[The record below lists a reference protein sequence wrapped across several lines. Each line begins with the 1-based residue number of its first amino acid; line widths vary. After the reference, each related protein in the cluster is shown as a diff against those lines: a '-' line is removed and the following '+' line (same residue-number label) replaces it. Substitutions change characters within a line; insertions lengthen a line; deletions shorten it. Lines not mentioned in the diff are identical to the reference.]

1 MGSKAKIIQRKIYSM
16 IEKRIDE
23 LRRLLEYHSKKY
35 YVEDAPEIPD
45 YEYDK
50 LYRELQDLEREHPE
64 FDSPTSPTKRVGGAV
79 LDKFEKVTHAV
90 PMKSLQDVFSREE
103 LVSAI
108 EKMGADLFAVEYKID
123 GLSVSLEYR
132 DGVFVR
138 GSTRGDGVIGEDITE
153 NLKTVGAIPLTLN
166 APVPFIEVRGEVYM
180 PKAVF
185 HQLNAEREEAGEQL
199 MANPRNAAA
208 GSLRQ
213 LDSKITASRRLS
225 IFIFNIQQIEGGPEL
240 TSHVE
245 SLKYLATLGFR
256 VSPDCRTYSSAD
268 EIFDD
273 IQRRG
278 DNRDELSF
286 DIDGAVVKVDD
297 FGTRTELGE
306 LTNVPK
312 WAVAYKYP
320 PEEKPT
326 VLRSITIQVGRT
338 GVLTP
343 NANFDTVRLAGT
355 NVSRATLHNKDFIA
369 ERDIRE
375 GDTIIVR
382 KAGEIIPEVLY
393 VDKSKR
399 PEGAQ
404 PYAFPALC
412 PSCGEPVFVSEE
424 ESAIRCTNAS
434 CPAQLHRSITHFA
447 SRDAMNIDGLGP
459 AIVDT
464 LIKNSVISSIADLY
478 TLRIEDVEVLD
489 GLGKKSAQKLI
500 DAVESSKKL
509 CLSKL
514 LFGLGINHIG
524 EKSAQT
530 LAKKYKTIDGIAEA
544 SFEDLCTTED
554 FGEILAKSVVDFFSH
569 ESTKKII
576 SALKTAGVNTEYIST
591 EVSSRFEG
599 MTIVVTGTLNTMSR
613 SEAEKCI
620 TDNGGKAAGSVS
632 KKTTFVLAGSDAGS
646 KLTKAQALGIRVI
659 SEDEFLE
666 MLK

>member
-1 MGSKAKIIQRKIYSM
+1 MGVKAKM
-16 IEKRIDE
+16 IEKRINE
-23 LRRLLEYHSKKY
+23 LRQLLEYHSKKY

-45 YEYDK
+45 YEYDA
-50 LYRELQDLEREHPE
+50 LYRELQELEKAHPE

-79 LDKFEKVTHAV
+79 LDKFEKVTHNV
-90 PMKSLQDVFSREE
+90 PMKSLQDVFSQEE
-103 LVSAI
+103 LTSAI
-108 EKMGADLFAVEYKID
+108 EKMGAPLYAVEYKID
-123 GLSVSLEYR
+123 GLSVSLEYEN
-132 DGVFVR
+132 GIFVR

-153 NLKTVGAIPLTLN
+153 NLKTVNAIPLTLSS
-166 APVPFIEVRGEVYM
+166 PVPYIEVRGEVYM

-185 HQLNAEREEAGEQL
+185 HELNAAREEAGEQL

-213 LDSKITASRRLS
+213 LDSKITASRKLS
-225 IFIFNIQQIEGGPEL
+225 IFVFNIQQIEGGPVL

-245 SLKYLATLGFR
+245 SLNYLSNLGFR
-256 VSPDCRTYSSAD
+256 VSPDCRTFATAD

-278 DNRDELSF
+278 DNREELSF
-286 DIDGAVVKVDD
+286 DIDGAVIKVDD
-297 FGTRTELGE
+297 FNLRQELGE

-399 PEGAQ
+399 PEGSV
-404 PYAFPALC
+404 PYSFPALC
-412 PSCGEPVFVSEE
+412 PSCNEPVFVSED
-424 ESAIRCTNAS
+424 ESAIRCTNSS

-464 LIKNSVISSIADLY
+464 LIKNSLISSIADLY
-478 TLRIEDVEVLD
+478 TLKAEDVASLE
-489 GLGKKSAQKLI
+489 GLGEKSAIKLI
-500 DAVESSKKL
+500 SAIEGSKKL

-524 EKSAQT
+524 EKSALT
-530 LAKKYKTIDGIAEA
+530 LAKKYKSLDAVASAE
-544 SFEDLCTTED
+544 FDDLCMTED
-554 FGEILAKSVVDFFSH
+554 FGEILAKSVLDFFSH
-569 ESTKKII
+569 SSTKKII
-576 SALKTAGVNTEYIST
+576 DALRSAGVNTEYIST

-632 KKTTFVLAGSDAGS
+632 KKTSFVLAGTDAGS
-646 KLTKAQALGIRVI
+646 KLTKAQSLGIQVI
-659 SEDEFLE
+659 NEEEFLE

>member
-1 MGSKAKIIQRKIYSM
+1 MVKER
-16 IEKRIDE
+16 IEE

-35 YVEDAPEIPD
+35 YVEDSPEIPD
-45 YEYDK
+45 YEYDA
-50 LYRELQDLEREHPE
+50 LYRELQDLEKAHPE

-90 PMKSLQDVFSREE
+90 PMQSLQDVFSKEE
-103 LVSAI
+103 LLSAL
-108 EKMGADLFAVEYKID
+108 EKMKGGQFAVEYKID
-123 GLSVSLEYR
+123 GLSVSLEYEN
-132 DGVFVR
+132 GVFVR
-138 GSTRGDGVIGEDITE
+138 GSTRGDGVVGEDITE

-166 APVPFIEVRGEVYM
+166 EPIPFIEVRGEVYM

-185 HQLNAEREEAGEQL
+185 HELNRQREEKGEQL
-199 MANPRNAAA
+199 LANPRNAAA

-213 LDSKITASRRLS
+213 LDSKVTASRRLS
-225 IFIFNIQQIEGGPEL
+225 IFIFNIQQIVGGKEL
-240 TSHVE
+240 TSHIE
-245 SLKYLATLGFR
+245 SLNYLATLGFK
-256 VSPDCRTYSSAD
+256 VSPDVRVFTSPE
-268 EIFDD
+268 EIFED
-273 IQRRG
+273 IERRG
-278 DNRDELSF
+278 DSREELSF

-297 FGTRTELGE
+297 FALREELGE

-312 WAVAYKYP
+312 WAIAYKYP

-399 PEGAQ
+399 PEGAL
-404 PYAFPALC
+404 PYSFPTHC
-412 PSCGEPVFVSEE
+412 PSCGEVVFVSED
-424 ESAIRCTNAS
+424 ESAIRCTNSA

-459 AIVDT
+459 AIIDS
-464 LIKNSVISSIADLY
+464 LINNGIISSVSDLY
-478 TLRIEDVEVLD
+478 YMDKDRIKVLE
-489 GLGKKSAQKLI
+489 GLGEKSADNMLSAI
-500 DAVESSKKL
+500 ENSKKL

-514 LFGLGINHIG
+514 IFALGINHIG
-524 EKSAQT
+524 EKSAYT
-530 LAKKYKTIDGIAEA
+530 LARRFKTIEGVKNAT
-544 SFEDLCTTED
+544 FEELLEVED

-569 ESTKKII
+569 PSSLKII
-576 SALKTAGVNTEYIST
+576 DELKGAGVNTEFIST
-591 EVSSRFEG
+591 EKSSVLDG
-599 MTIVVTGTLNTMSR
+599 MTVVVTGTLNTMSR
-613 SEAEKCI
+613 SEAEKAI
-620 TDNGGKAAGSVS
+620 VDNGGKASGSVS
-632 KKTTFVLAGSDAGS
+632 KKTSFVLAGSDAGS

-659 SEDEFLE
+659 NEEEFLS
-666 MLK
+666 LINAD

>member
-1 MGSKAKIIQRKIYSM
+1 MV
-16 IEKRIDE
+16 EKRINE
-23 LRRLLEYHSKKY
+23 LRALLEYHSKKY

-45 YEYDK
+45 YEYDA
-50 LYRELQDLEREHPE
+50 LYRELQELESQYPE

-79 LDKFEKVTHAV
+79 LDKFEKVTHTV
-90 PMKSLQDVFSREE
+90 QMQSLQDVFSRDE
-103 LVSAI
+103 LISAI
-108 EKMGADLFAVEYKID
+108 DKMGAPSYAVEYKID
-123 GLSVSLEYR
+123 GLSVSLEYEN
-132 DGVFVR
+132 GKFTR
-138 GSTRGDGVIGEDITE
+138 GSTRGDGIIGEDITE
-153 NLKTVGAIPLTLN
+153 NLKTVNAIPLTLN
-166 APVPFIEVRGEVYM
+166 TPLPFIEVRGEVYM

-185 HQLNAEREEAGEQL
+185 HQLNAQREEKGEQL
-199 MANPRNAAA
+199 FANPRNAAA

-213 LDSKITASRRLS
+213 LDSKITASRKLS
-225 IFIFNIQQIEGGPEL
+225 IFVFNIQQIVGGPEL
-240 TSHVE
+240 NSHLE
-245 SLKYLATLGFR
+245 SLNYLAGLGFR
-256 VSPDCRTYSSAD
+256 VSPDCRTFSSAE
-268 EIFDD
+268 EIFED

-278 DNRDELSF
+278 DSRDSLSF
-286 DIDGAVVKVDD
+286 DIDGAVVKVDS
-297 FGTRTELGE
+297 FELRQELGE

-375 GDTIIVR
+375 GDTIMVR

-399 PEGAQ
+399 PEGAV
-404 PYAFPALC
+404 PYSFPARC
-412 PSCGEPVFVSEE
+412 PSCNEPVFVSEE
-424 ESAIRCTNAS
+424 ESAIRCTNSA

-464 LIKNSVISSIADLY
+464 LIKNSLISSIADLY
-478 TLRIEDVEVLD
+478 TLKVEDVEVLE
-489 GLGKKSAQKLI
+489 GLGKKSAQNLI
-500 DAVESSKKL
+500 SAIEGSKSL

-530 LAKKYKTIDGIAEA
+530 LAKKYRSIDAVASAELD
-544 SFEDLCTTED
+544 DLCTAED
-554 FGEILAKSVVDFFSH
+554 FGEIMADSVVNFFSH
-569 ESTKKII
+569 QSTKEII
-576 SALKTAGVNTEYIST
+576 EALKKAGVNTEYIST
-591 EVSSRFEG
+591 EVSSLFDG
-599 MTIVVTGTLNTMSR
+599 MTIVVTGTLNTMTR
-613 SEAEKCI
+613 AEAEKCI

-646 KLTKAQALGIRVI
+646 KLTKAQNLGVRVI
-659 SEDEFLE
+659 GEDEFLQ